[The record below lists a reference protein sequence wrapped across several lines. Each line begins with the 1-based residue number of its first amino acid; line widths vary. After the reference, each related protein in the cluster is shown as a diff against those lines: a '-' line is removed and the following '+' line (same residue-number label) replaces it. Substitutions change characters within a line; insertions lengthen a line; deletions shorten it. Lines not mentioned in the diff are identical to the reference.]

1 MDHKVAAP
9 DRSTPTDAS
18 IAELAVR
25 QHGVV
30 SIWQLRDLGVG
41 DGAVRKRIRA
51 GRLHR
56 LHRGVFAVGH
66 RAVAMEGRCLAAVL
80 AIGAGRAG
88 GAGPVLDYWGGAV
101 SHRSAAGLWGLL
113 PVEDGQVDV
122 AVENGAGKASRRG
135 IRLHRPRSLVP
146 SDVTLCRGI
155 PVTTPARTISDLT
168 AALAAGRPTGM
179 SGRELRRAVRQAD
192 VLGLRLDGPEGNDR
206 TRSDLEADFVK
217 ICMRHG
223 LPAPEVNVKVGG
235 LLVDFLWRDHG
246 FVVETDGYQYH
257 RGRAAFRED
266 HARDL
271 RLWRLGY
278 DVKRF
283 SEVQISEEAD
293 EVAEALASRLIRPT
307 GD

>member
-1 MDHKVAAP
+1 MSPEVVQV
-9 DRSTPTDAS
+9 DA
-18 IAELAVR
+18 ILAKMAGR

-30 SIWQLRDLGVG
+30 SIWQLRRLGVSR
-41 DGAVRKRIRA
+41 DPLRTRVKA

-56 LHRGVFAVGH
+56 VHRGVYAVGH
-66 RAVAMEGRCLAAVL
+66 PSLSPEGRSLAAIL
-80 AIGAGRAG
+80 AIREGSADRGGSVLGHWGA
-88 GAGPVLDYWGGAV
+88 AV
-101 SHRSAAGLWGLL
+101 SHRSAAALWVLTPFGTE
-113 PVEDGQVDV
+113 PIDV
-122 AVENGAGKASRRG
+122 VVRRSSGRVSRRG
-135 IRLHRPRSLVP
+135 IRLHRASSIGSV
-146 SDVTLCRGI
+146 DVTLCRGI